1 MYAHVAWV
9 SLNVWLAYSIY
20 REGVR
25 STRVT
30 GSFKQ
35 PDGDA
40 VKQTDPQQD
49 DWALSNVQPT
59 LQPHFFIKKMKQIR
73 IVKIAKFNPIEV
85 KVFISSLGGYEEE
98 MRIYLIFMCIWYV
111 VFI

>member
-1 MYAHVAWV
+1 
-9 SLNVWLAYSIY
+9 
-20 REGVR
+20 
-25 STRVT
+25 
-30 GSFKQ
+30 
-35 PDGDA
+35 
-40 VKQTDPQQD
+40 
-49 DWALSNVQPT
+49 
-59 LQPHFFIKKMKQIR
+59 MKQIR